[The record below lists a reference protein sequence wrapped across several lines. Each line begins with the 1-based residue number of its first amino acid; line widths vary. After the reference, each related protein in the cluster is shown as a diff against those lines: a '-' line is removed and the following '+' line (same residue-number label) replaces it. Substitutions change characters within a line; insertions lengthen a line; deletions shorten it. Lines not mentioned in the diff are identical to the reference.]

1 MTENANKRS
10 VLDAIMRRELYSFTR
25 GIFPIVSTS
34 GPFQPNWHLEAIAYA
49 LERVWLGETKRLI
62 ITLPPRSLKSIM
74 ASIAF
79 PAFLL
84 GHDPTMRIIG
94 VSYSDAL
101 RKPMPM
107 TSALFFALSC
117 FRDCFRARG
126 SVLPR
131 TPSLR

>member
-1 MTENANKRS
+1 MTGNTNRRGL
-10 VLDAIMRRELYSFTR
+10 LDAIMRRELYSFTR

-84 GHDPTMRIIG
+84 GHDPTMRVICEIG
-94 VSYSDAL
+94 
-101 RKPMPM
+101 
-107 TSALFFALSC
+107 
-117 FRDCFRARG
+117 RAH
-126 SVLPR
+126 V
-131 TPSLR
+131 